1 MLLQRSNNRPWIYI
15 IMYIFKERLGALH
28 VCAMWGTE
36 TMLRYLLEKNLDS
49 SRPGVIHINQN
60 GHFL

>member
-1 MLLQRSNNRPWIYI
+1 MDVLKMLVEQGADIYVTT
-15 IMYIFKERLGALH
+15 KERLGALH

>member
-1 MLLQRSNNRPWIYI
+1 
-15 IMYIFKERLGALH
+15 MYIFKERLGALH